1 MKLKRT
7 ICLMGIAS
15 LTCMAV
21 TWATTVQG
29 AALEVPESQLDSRT
43 VPRGDWVQ
51 VSGEVQQTMTVRP
64 DGEHEQVVAMLQ
76 PVEGGQILVDL
87 GPAANLDSVRLQD
100 KDYIHVRGTPLQ
112 QGESV
117 MIVAGELIADGK
129 VIPIQRDENQVPT
142 VTVPSGRSLDQIK
155 PHPAAPAPPAA
166 SAR

>member
-7 ICLMGIAS
+7 ICLMGVAS
-15 LTCMAV
+15 LTCMAG
-21 TWATTVQG
+21 TWTTTVQG

-64 DGEHEQVVAMLQ
+64 DGEHEQMVAMLQ

-87 GPAANLDSVRLQD
+87 GPSANLGSVRLQD

-129 VIPIQRDENQVPT
+129 VIPIQRDEKQVPP
-142 VTVPSGRSLDQIK
+142 VTVPSGKSLEQIK
-155 PHPAAPAPPAA
+155 PHPAAPAA
-166 SAR
+166 SGR